1 MAGQIETFG
10 EICNEVLNFG
20 FNDGPQV
27 NRKRIENWVNEA
39 QKKVARKVAASEFQ
53 KTHVY
58 TLVQGQFKYE
68 LPEGFLRV
76 QDIYYPELVCR
87 LKPIDI
93 QQFDMTA
100 PAKFEGPPENYT
112 IYANELWVFPTPNN
126 STDTLEFRFIETPP
140 QLKAEGDIPVLD
152 KDYSQ
157 LLVDYAVMKAFE
169 AEDDTEAA
177 QAHKARWK
185 EELDEYA
192 TDKQWRVQDRPRT
205 LEGSWTGSGYG
216 GRVI

>member
-10 EICNEVLNFG
+10 ELVNEVLQFG

-27 NRKRIENWVNEA
+27 NRKRVENWINEA
-39 QKKVARKVAASEFQ
+39 QKKAARKVLAAEFQ
-53 KTHVY
+53 ETHVY
-58 TLVQGQFKYE
+58 TLIQGTFKYA

-87 LKPIDI
+87 LKAIDL
-93 QQFDMTA
+93 QQFDETA

-112 IYANELWVFPTPNN
+112 IFGNELWVFPTPNN
-126 STDTLEFRFIETPP
+126 STDTLEFRFIKTPA
-140 QLKAEGDIPVLD
+140 QLVHESDVPVMD

-157 LLVDYAVMKAFE
+157 VLVDYAVMKAFE

-192 TDKQWRVQDRPRT
+192 TDKQFRSADRPRV
-205 LEGSWTGSGYG
+205 LDGSWRGSGYG